1 MGCQGC
7 LSLVLSIL
15 LPPLGV
21 LIRRGLG
28 VDLLL
33 SFVLTLMGYFPGVIH
48 AVWVIAQAE
57 AERDR

>member
-21 LIRRGLG
+21 FTRRGIG

-33 SFVLTLMGYFPGVIH
+33 SIILTLMGYFPGVIH
-48 AVWVIAQAE
+48 AVWVIAQAD
-57 AERDR
+57 AQRDR